1 MDTLPLA
8 YILQYGLV
16 FSLGFALL
24 VLGGL
29 YLNPRLM
36 LASYPAKVRA
46 QQPPLTPAEKR
57 QQIVLG
63 ILVWGYALGGLFY
76 FAAELAAQLAARTG
90 QAAFLPLFLGTYLV
104 FEIVNLFDLLV
115 IDYWLLLLL
124 KPKPLFI
131 PGTLVLAQ
139 EQGFAFHL
147 KGFLKGSA
155 LGAVMSAAIVL
166 VWLLVEQ
173 AAKLLMG

>member
-1 MDTLPLA
+1 M
-8 YILQYGLV
+8 
-16 FSLGFALL
+16 L

-36 LASYPAKVRA
+36 LASYPAEVQA
-46 QQPPLTPAEKR
+46 VQPPLTPAEKR
-57 QQIVLG
+57 QQLVFG
-63 ILVWGYALGGLFY
+63 ILVWGYALGGLLY
-76 FAAELAAQLAARTG
+76 FNAQLTARSG
-90 QAAFLPLFLGTYLV
+90 LAAFLPLFLSTYLV

-115 IDYWLLLLL
+115 IDYWLLLVL
-124 KPKPLFI
+124 KPKSLFI

-147 KGFLKGSA
+147 KGFLKGSV
-155 LGAVMSAAIVL
+155 LGAVISAAIVL

>member
-1 MDTLPLA
+1 MAGLPLA

-16 FSLGFALL
+16 FSLGFAFL

-36 LASYPAKVRA
+36 LASYPAEVQA
-46 QQPPLTPAEKR
+46 QQPPLNPAEKR
-57 QQIVLG
+57 QQIVFG
-63 ILVWGYALGGLFY
+63 ILVWGYALGGLLY
-76 FAAELAAQLAARTG
+76 FTAELAARLTARSG

-115 IDYWLLLLL
+115 IDYWLLLVL
-124 KPKPLFI
+124 KPKSLFI
-131 PGTLVLAQ
+131 PGALALAQ
-139 EQGFAFHL
+139 EQGFGFHL

-155 LGAVMSAAIVL
+155 LGVVLSAAIVL
-166 VWLLVEQ
+166 AWLL
-173 AAKLLMG
+173 LSGWLS